1 MSGLSDSELDYLE
14 EAMDDQRA
22 YAEDQRRMLDEA
34 EAIVAQLQLCE
45 LITKREADTLR
56 YFIR

>member
-1 MSGLSDSELDYLE
+1 MSGLSDQELDFID

-34 EAIVAQLQLCE
+34 EALVAQLQLLE

-56 YFIR
+56 FFIR